1 MTIIFGLRLRKF
13 FLYSQASTTKYSLL
27 PATKL
32 LPWSFNKLPTITVG
46 SSPAS
51 IRILAI
57 IAVVVVLPCAPE
69 TAIVYLLFEIPDCRP
84 LRPEC
89 RQANQHPRQHCRR
102 CAQEKILPQVFPIHQ
117 LSPNQKC
124 PTRSQFFLPQA
135 SF

>member
-1 MTIIFGLRLRKF
+1 MLVMTIIFGLRLKKY

-32 LPWSFNKLPTITVG
+32 LPRLAVAPSVGGLGSFNKLPTITVG

-69 TAIVYLLFEIPDCRP
+69 MAILYLFLEIIPS
-84 LRPEC
+84 
-89 RQANQHPRQHCRR
+89 
-102 CAQEKILPQVFPIHQ
+102 I
-117 LSPNQKC
+117 SG
-124 PTRSQFFLPQA
+124 
-135 SF
+135 